1 MLSNISTSHIHIA
14 TVIPFIKL
22 SNRTYVMKSLK
33 SFALALLSN
42 GLASL
47 RIAAIQ
53 NEMIDLDKVV
63 IHPSVL
69 RSFREAYEIKS
80 NQYHGRPH
88 TSSKS

>member
-22 SNRTYVMKSLK
+22 SNRTYVMKSFK
-33 SFALALLSN
+33 SFAIALLSN
-42 GLASL
+42 GLASS

-69 RSFREAYEIKS
+69 RVAMDEQQLQAK
-80 NQYHGRPH
+80 
-88 TSSKS
+88 

>member
-1 MLSNISTSHIHIA
+1 MVIYMLSNISTSHIHIA

-42 GLASL
+42 GLASS

-69 RSFREAYEIKS
+69 RS
-80 NQYHGRPH
+80 
-88 TSSKS
+88 